1 MFQLISAPAV
11 EQPHLFLSAES
22 YKMLPPFLSPV
33 SGDPVGRGPVELFWF
48 LSHLYCLKNTE
59 VEFIFHMNI

>member
-48 LSHLYCLKNTE
+48 LRVICT
-59 VEFIFHMNI
+59 V